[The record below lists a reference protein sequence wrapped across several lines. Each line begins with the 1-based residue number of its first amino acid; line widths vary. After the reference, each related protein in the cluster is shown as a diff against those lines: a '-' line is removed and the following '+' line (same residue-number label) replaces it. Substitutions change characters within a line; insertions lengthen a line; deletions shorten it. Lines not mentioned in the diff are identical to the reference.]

1 MGTSKRK
8 GGFVYEACIRHC
20 QWWGQ
25 QYSCWQF
32 ESGRSQYNQALLHR
46 RIFEERQYFLIAT
59 DDDKVD
65 RAISI
70 IHDTCKSRRRMIAP
84 EKIPDS
90 FGAFNMAMPIEVK
103 VGGATVFTLNIEQF
117 FKL

>member
-1 MGTSKRK
+1 MKLVFAIVSDEDSSILADNLNQEGLSTTKLCST
-8 GGFVYEACIRHC
+8 GGFLK
-20 QWWGQ
+20 
-25 QYSCWQF
+25 
-32 ESGRSQYNQALLHR
+32 SGNTT
-46 RIFEERQYFLIAT
+46 FLIAT
-59 DDDKVD
+59 DNDKVD